1 MNGAEKLCLALY
13 GRAPN
18 IDDSIGGMDA
28 RMLHDAAAVLVEMAE
43 CKALL
48 RDILPDMEHRVRRL
62 TQAWPLPTILTIL
75 HRNESHVRRIKE
87 LLR

>member
-28 RMLHDAAAVLVEMAE
+28 RMLHDAAAALAEIAE

-48 RDILPDMEHRVRRL
+48 NDILPDMMARVEGLVLRAKR
-62 TQAWPLPTILTIL
+62 
-75 HRNESHVRRIKE
+75 RNEDHVRRIKE